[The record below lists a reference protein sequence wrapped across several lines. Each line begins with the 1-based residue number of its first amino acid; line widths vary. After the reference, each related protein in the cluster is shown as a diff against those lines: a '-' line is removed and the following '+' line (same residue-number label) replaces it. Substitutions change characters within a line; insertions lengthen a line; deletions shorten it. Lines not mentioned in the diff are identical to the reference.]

1 MDQSPCSQWTARL
14 LHNDIFNL
22 EKDRKTMNGL
32 IALVGSGEYLPV
44 MDEVDRYLLA
54 HCRAQGHPA
63 RVICLPTAAGQE
75 GQPSWGRWMQMGQQ
89 HFRRLGA
96 EVSALPIIDRRSA
109 DDPQYTAI
117 LETADLVYFS
127 GGNPLYLFETLN
139 GSRAWAALQ
148 EAWAGG
154 AVYAGC
160 SAGAM
165 ILGRQIPSFRAAA
178 LKAVPAFG
186 LLPVRM
192 IFPHFDRWKV
202 ARAAMLTPLRRR
214 LKADELVLGVD
225 EETALVGRLDTPGWT
240 VLGRQTVSVITKAGV
255 RVYRSGEELVL

>member
-1 MDQSPCSQWTARL
+1 M
-14 LHNDIFNL
+14 
-22 EKDRKTMNGL
+22 KGL

-44 MDEVDRYLLA
+44 VDEIDRFLLA
-54 HCRAQGHPA
+54 HCGADGHTP
-63 RVICLPTAAGQE
+63 RVACLPTAAGQE
-75 GQPSWGRWMQMGQQ
+75 GEQSWGRWMRMGEE

-96 EVSALPIIDRRSA
+96 EVSALPVIDRASA
-109 DDPQYTAI
+109 NDPAHASI
-117 LETADLVYFS
+117 LEAADLIYFS

-139 GSRAWAALQ
+139 GSRCWEAAQKAW
-148 EAWAGG
+148 ERG

-165 ILGRQIPSFRAAA
+165 ILGQEIPNFRAAA
-178 LKAVPAFG
+178 LTNVRAFG

-202 ARAAMLTPLRRR
+202 VRGAILNPLRRR
-214 LKADELVLGVD
+214 LGADDYALGVD
-225 EETALVGRLDTPGWT
+225 EETALVGRPGVSEWT

-255 RVYRSGEELVL
+255 RVYKSGEKVLL